1 MAISYVHRDT
11 IRLLMMMIL
20 LGAIVPAVNC
30 TSIQYFFYK
39 KNIVLYFRY

>member
-39 KNIVLYFRY
+39 KKYCFIF